1 MYTSLV
7 APDRIPDAEYGAD
20 SVPFAVGPSGRR
32 RTGIPG
38 EVSEPIK
45 ETYDDGTNAA
55 SSIRTRI
62 YLLSLFYFSKL
73 P

>member
-45 ETYDDGTNAA
+45 
-55 SSIRTRI
+55 
-62 YLLSLFYFSKL
+62 
-73 P
+73 